1 MSKTKVEFYRE
12 VLREVSQN
20 FEEAENL
27 IKQQI
32 EEICEWKKISV
43 EEVIYLYICLMLLV
57 F

>member
-20 FEEAENL
+20 LEEAENL
-27 IKQQI
+27 IKQRI
-32 EEICEWKKISV
+32 EEIREWKIISV

>member
-1 MSKTKVEFYRE
+1 MSETKVEFYRE

-32 EEICEWKKISV
+32 EEICE
-43 EEVIYLYICLMLLV
+43 
-57 F
+57 

>member
-20 FEEAENL
+20 SEEAENL

-32 EEICEWKKISV
+32 EEICE
-43 EEVIYLYICLMLLV
+43 
-57 F
+57 

>member
-1 MSKTKVEFYRE
+1 MSETKVEFYRE